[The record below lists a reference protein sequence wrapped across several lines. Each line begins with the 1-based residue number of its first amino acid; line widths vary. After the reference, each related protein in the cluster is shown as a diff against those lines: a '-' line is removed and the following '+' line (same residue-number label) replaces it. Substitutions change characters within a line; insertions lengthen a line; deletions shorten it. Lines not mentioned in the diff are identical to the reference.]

1 MFKLA
6 AEFER
11 EYSRISAGTFPCNG
25 SSTCWFWCGQA
36 CLILWWDVV
45 MYLQQV
51 NRLEVTPDKQYLA
64 AAGNP
69 HIRLFDVNSNHP
81 QPVGALN
88 TSLFINPLS
97 GWALDIDLYSYDTC
111 YMPICLPIYHVLMV
125 VLKLSE
131 SLSSWFLWARN
142 YYSSFKKCSE
152 ICSG

>member
-1 MFKLA
+1 
-6 AEFER
+6 
-11 EYSRISAGTFPCNG
+11 
-25 SSTCWFWCGQA
+25 
-36 CLILWWDVV
+36 

-131 SLSSWFLWARN
+131 SLSSWFL
-142 YYSSFKKCSE
+142 
-152 ICSG
+152 